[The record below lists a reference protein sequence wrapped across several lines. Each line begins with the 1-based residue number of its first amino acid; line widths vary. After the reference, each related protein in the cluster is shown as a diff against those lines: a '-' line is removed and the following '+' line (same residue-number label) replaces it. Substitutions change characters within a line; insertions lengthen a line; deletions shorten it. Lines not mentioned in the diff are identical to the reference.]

1 MPTGP
6 PSIARRGART
16 LILKL
21 LASAFRQA
29 QGRHAGKD
37 ERHGENDERHGLV
50 ATGQGQ
56 EPWHQQ
62 RRDDRGHT
70 TASRGGTGGGAT
82 QTRRIDFRSSPR
94 TTRPKRQGW
103 DADSSMPKPS
113 TAATEPAWEKANA
126 ATADTAR
133 NTLRVFLRPQISTS
147 HAARK

>member
-6 PSIARRGART
+6 PSITRRGART

-82 QTRRIDFRSSPR
+82 QTCR
-94 TTRPKRQGW
+94 
-103 DADSSMPKPS
+103 A
-113 TAATEPAWEKANA
+113 
-126 ATADTAR
+126 
-133 NTLRVFLRPQISTS
+133 
-147 HAARK
+147 